1 MQILLA
7 AATKSRSEKAK
18 TQKRKTQN
26 AKRKNTK
33 TQKATAGGYPPATF
47 LVCFINIYRD
57 RYIFIYV
64 QIYTASAKALRYAG
78 QLP

>member
-26 AKRKNTK
+26 AKRKNAK

-47 LVCFINIYRD
+47 LVCFINLYLYMRRIMRSTK
-57 RYIFIYV
+57 RKE
-64 QIYTASAKALRYAG
+64 A
-78 QLP
+78 